1 MSQTIRKAWT
11 SWLNW
16 KTLSI
21 FSLILFGALVILVP
35 VTNHYFFRTY
45 AFDYGAYNFAFH
57 DYAHFRISPNPVY
70 FQGKITFL
78 QDHLSYTLFFLTPLY
93 WLLKWLF
100 GTYTLLIIQSL
111 FVIWGGWA
119 SWKLILEK
127 TENQALGFIT
137 LVLYFTL
144 YGRLSAF
151 SADCNLMIILS
162 SFVPVF
168 LLYFNRGKV
177 WITVACFLFLILGRE
192 SIPLWTFFIS
202 IFLVI
207 VYWKDIAKRR
217 LASIFALA
225 SIAYFIIAF
234 KILIP
239 YIEDPGRPFSL
250 FNYSNLGETPSEALK
265 FMFTHPFDT
274 FELLFKNTSGDSL
287 FANVKSEFYFVY
299 MLSGGLLLFLRP
311 QYTIPL
317 IPIVAQKVFNDLP
330 VRWGIASY
338 YDIEFAALMP
348 VLIVLVLASLKWKKI
363 AVFLGSVA
371 CIMTISIT
379 LHKMVP
385 ENRELSWVGEGKTNP
400 FEKQFWHSNL
410 NIAEIN
416 EQFAKI
422 PSDASVAA
430 TGNAVPHFALRDHI
444 HFLPSEPKDV
454 DFIVILNRQTHPFL
468 TEEDIQLKIEGW
480 RNDASLSLMYE
491 DHHLLIFKRK

>member
-1 MSQTIRKAWT
+1 
-11 SWLNW
+11 
-16 KTLSI
+16 
-21 FSLILFGALVILVP
+21 
-35 VTNHYFFRTY
+35 
-45 AFDYGAYNFAFH
+45 
-57 DYAHFRISPNPVY
+57 
-70 FQGKITFL
+70 
-78 QDHLSYTLFFLTPLY
+78 
-93 WLLKWLF
+93 
-100 GTYTLLIIQSL
+100 
-111 FVIWGGWA
+111 
-119 SWKLILEK
+119 
-127 TENQALGFIT
+127 
-137 LVLYFTL
+137 
-144 YGRLSAF
+144 
-151 SADCNLMIILS
+151 
-162 SFVPVF
+162 
-168 LLYFNRGKV
+168 
-177 WITVACFLFLILGRE
+177 
-192 SIPLWTFFIS
+192 
-202 IFLVI
+202 
-207 VYWKDIAKRR
+207 
-217 LASIFALA
+217 
-225 SIAYFIIAF
+225 
-234 KILIP
+234 
-239 YIEDPGRPFSL
+239 
-250 FNYSNLGETPSEALK
+250 
-265 FMFTHPFDT
+265 MFTHPFDT

-311 QYTIPL
+311 QYTIPF

-400 FEKQFWHSNL
+400 FEKQFWHSDL
-410 NIAEIN
+410 NIEEIN

-454 DFIVILNRQTHPFL
+454 DFIVILTRQTHPFL

-480 RNDASLSLMYE
+480 RNDASLTVMYE